1 MIGSETF
8 SCLKNLYVCWM
19 VKVLGAL
26 LLSWYHIGPN
36 ALTAPLTVGG
46 TIIRTETNV
55 LVVIQGQGK
64 RREIESGA

>member
-1 MIGSETF
+1 
-8 SCLKNLYVCWM
+8 M